1 MLEWALRSFRNG
13 YAVRPEFAISALIR
27 DGHLEAR
34 QFGRKK
40 YVLREDIQWFLLQ
53 QHLNIGK
60 ED

>member
-1 MLEWALRSFRNG
+1 MSYRD
-13 YAVRPEFAISALIR
+13 VSALIR